1 MVGMK
6 KINIYSNGIQL
17 VIRIISLLAIIILV
31 SSNTRKVDFLNLE
44 ESQKFNLVLFSF
56 VVNCI
61 SIFLFFLLVVFPTRI
76 EILSLLASLYGITI
90 ILFEPQ
96 NNMGILM
103 CGLSLMSLY
112 ARGMFNKH
120 KRIKEVIV
128 FSFLTILTFSELRFG
143 KEIFINCFFE
153 KLVYSFVFLLC
164 LFFMQAYVFDV
175 FETNTLNCKL
185 DIQKFP
191 ELKKRDA
198 EWLFEILNGEKYES
212 ISIDY
217 HMSLGSVKNRFKVIF
232 NEIGV
237 GDKKGFLNKY
247 SDYEICYGDDFSSIK
262 KKKKK
267 KKLFNI

>member
-120 KRIKEVIV
+120 KR
-128 FSFLTILTFSELRFG
+128 
-143 KEIFINCFFE
+143 
-153 KLVYSFVFLLC
+153 
-164 LFFMQAYVFDV
+164 
-175 FETNTLNCKL
+175 
-185 DIQKFP
+185 
-191 ELKKRDA
+191 
-198 EWLFEILNGEKYES
+198 
-212 ISIDY
+212 
-217 HMSLGSVKNRFKVIF
+217 
-232 NEIGV
+232 
-237 GDKKGFLNKY
+237 
-247 SDYEICYGDDFSSIK
+247 K
-262 KKKKK
+262 KK
-267 KKLFNI
+267 